1 MTSARIL
8 IVEDENIVT
17 MELKARLQALGHSIA
32 AVASSGEE
40 AIARA
45 AETRP
50 DLALMDIRLKGSID
64 GVEAAEQIR
73 TLFDVP
79 VVFLTA
85 YSDDATL
92 ERVKATEPFG
102 YLVKPFEERELH
114 STIDMALYKHVIER
128 RLKEQKRWLAAILTS
143 IGDAVIATDRQEA
156 VEFMNPVAEALT
168 GWSQAMAFGRPSA
181 EILTL
186 VDETYAPVASP
197 IRQALQTGTA
207 ADSGDG
213 TLLLARNG
221 TEFPVDYNAAPLR
234 DEGGEVTGAVL
245 VLRSTA
251 ERKRMQQELL
261 RSERLAAIG
270 HFAASL
276 AHEINNP
283 LQAIAL
289 SMALVL
295 NEKLGEVERKERL
308 EAVRGEVRRL
318 MCITRSV
325 LGFVQNSP
333 AKRQRIAV
341 DEVVRHALT
350 LTGKQLEH
358 SRIEAGTD
366 LPDSLPPVDASRDQ
380 LLQVLFNLIINA
392 AEAMPDGGKLTLSAQ
407 SSEGQVKVIVRDTG
421 PGLSPS
427 ALADAFRPFHTTKTG
442 GTGLGLSISYSIIR
456 QHGGTITADNAPEG
470 GAVFAI
476 SLPIAQNGTPRA
488 QQALERLT

>member
-1 MTSARIL
+1 MASARIL

-17 MELKARLQALGHSIA
+17 MELKARLPALGYSIA

-40 AIARA
+40 AIARVV
-45 AETRP
+45 ETRP

-64 GVEAAEQIR
+64 GVEAAERIR
-73 TLFDVP
+73 TLYDVP

-92 ERVKATEPFG
+92 QRVKTTEPFG
-102 YLVKPFEERELH
+102 YLIKPFEERELH
-114 STIDMALYKHVIER
+114 STIEMALYKHAMES
-128 RLKEQKRWLAAILTS
+128 RLKAQERWLAAILTS
-143 IGDAVIATDRQEA
+143 IGDAVIATDCQEA

-168 GWSQAMAFGRPSA
+168 GWSQAMALGRRSA

-186 VDETYAPVASP
+186 VDETHVPVASP
-197 IRQALQTGTA
+197 ISQALQTGTA
-207 ADSGDG
+207 SDSGDG

-234 DEGGEVTGAVL
+234 NEAGEITGAVL
-245 VLRSTA
+245 VLRNTT

-283 LQAIAL
+283 LQAIVL

-295 NEKLGEVERKERL
+295 NEKLGEAERKERL
-308 EAVRGEVRRL
+308 QAIRGELRRL
-318 MCITRSV
+318 MGITHSV
-325 LGFVQNSP
+325 LGFVQNCP
-333 AKRQRIAV
+333 AKLQRIAIG
-341 DEVVRHALT
+341 EVVRHALT

-358 SRIEAGTD
+358 SRIEASTD

-380 LLQVLFNLIINA
+380 LLQVLLNLIINA
-392 AEAMPDGGKLTLSAQ
+392 AEAMPDGGELTLSAQ
-407 SSEGQVKVIVRDTG
+407 SSNGQVKVIVRDTG

-427 ALADAFRPFHTTKTG
+427 ALADPFRPFHTTKKG

-456 QHGGTITADNAPEG
+456 QYGGTITADNAPNG

-476 SLPIAQNGTPRA
+476 TLPIAQIETPRTQEA
-488 QQALERLT
+488 RERLT